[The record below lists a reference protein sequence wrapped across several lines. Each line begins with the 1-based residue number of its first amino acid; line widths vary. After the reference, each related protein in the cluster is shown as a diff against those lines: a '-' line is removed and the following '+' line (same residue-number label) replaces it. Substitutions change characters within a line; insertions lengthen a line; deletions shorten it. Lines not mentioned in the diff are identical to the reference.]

1 MDFSFVEDND
11 LRTKLEAAYVQEQE
25 TMKEK
30 AESLLNE
37 RLEEATTGLKNKVNE
52 LLSEKKKLQEK
63 YGDIKDPQAALD
75 ALKFLQ
81 EDEMARLLKEGKFE
95 EVLERRTATLKS
107 DYEAKLTEMNS
118 NFEAV
123 QERANTYE
131 GMYKTK
137 MVEDALRNAAI
148 KAKVRPE
155 ALTDIIL
162 RGNTI
167 FSLGDDNK
175 TVEARDSNGKLLMNS
190 DGTTILT
197 PDAWVNDLKVTARHF
212 WPDNESARF
221 NPNNGDMSDLDA
233 AIAAAA
239 NKGDSAKYRELR
251 AKRAKLMHG

>member
-1 MDFSFVEDND
+1 MDFSFIEDAD

-25 TMKEK
+25 NMKEK

-37 RLEEATTGLKNKVNE
+37 RLEEATAGLKNKVNE
-52 LLSEKKKLQEK
+52 LLTEKKKLQEK
-63 YGDIKDPQAALD
+63 YSEIKDPQAALD

-81 EDEMARLLKEGKFE
+81 EDEMAKLLKEGKFE
-95 EVLERRTATLKS
+95 EVIERRTATLKS
-107 DYEAKLTEMNS
+107 DYEAKITEMNS
-118 NFEAV
+118 NFDAV
-123 QERANTYE
+123 QEKANTYE
-131 GMYKTK
+131 SMYKTK

-167 FSLGDDNK
+167 FSLGEDNR
-175 TVEARDSNGKLLMNS
+175 TVEARDSKGKLLMNN

-197 PDAWVNDLKVTARHF
+197 PDAWVNDLKTTARHF
-212 WPDNESARF
+212 WPDNESAKF

-251 AKRAKLMHG
+251 AKREKLMHG

>member
-1 MDFSFVEDND
+1 MDFSFIEDAD

-25 TMKEK
+25 AMKEK

-37 RLEEATTGLKNKVNE
+37 RLEEATSGLKNKVNE

-63 YGDIKDPQAALD
+63 YGEIKDPQAALD

-81 EDEMARLLKEGKFE
+81 EDEMAKLLKEGKFE
-95 EVLERRTATLKS
+95 EVIERRTATMKS
-107 DYEAKLTEMNS
+107 DYESKITEMNS

-123 QERANTYE
+123 QERADTYE
-131 GMYKTK
+131 NMYKTK
-137 MVEDALRNAAI
+137 MVEDALRNAAL

-167 FSLGDDNK
+167 FSLGADNK
-175 TVEARDSNGKLLMNS
+175 TVEARDSNGKLMTSS

-197 PDAWVNDLKVTARHF
+197 PDAWVNDLKITARHF

-233 AIAAAA
+233 AITAAA
-239 NKGDSAKYRELR
+239 NKGDSMKYRELR
-251 AKRAKLMHG
+251 AKREKLLHG